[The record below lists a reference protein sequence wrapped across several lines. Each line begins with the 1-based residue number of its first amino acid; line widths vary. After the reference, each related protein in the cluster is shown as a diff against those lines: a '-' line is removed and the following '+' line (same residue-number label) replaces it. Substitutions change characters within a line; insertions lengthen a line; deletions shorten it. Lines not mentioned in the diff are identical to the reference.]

1 MRAQSERE
9 SLFIRKYINR
19 CRFFLTILTIIK
31 KARKLKGIIGITMLD
46 KGVERLGFDVITPV
60 NPFYRFFKKV
70 SHVPILYLTS
80 KPVSLRHLPNSSYLF
95 ISKEKLQKTYQKK
108 D

>member
-1 MRAQSERE
+1 
-9 SLFIRKYINR
+9 
-19 CRFFLTILTIIK
+19 
-31 KARKLKGIIGITMLD
+31 MLD

-60 NPFYRFFKKV
+60 NPCYRFFKKM

-108 D
+108 TDASVSTVFFD